1 MKQKKRNEILSKK
14 RNKNDSNVLNNV
26 INNFIVYL
34 SYEIFR
40 ATFAHS
46 GSSLFIDSIRIT
58 SVCLTFCSMN
68 GSHTET
74 TSFQSFFFYFKS
86 KSPIFVF
93 RLFAQIR

>member
-1 MKQKKRNEILSKK
+1 MYIKGKFGMLNETKKRNEILSKK

-68 GSHTET
+68 G
-74 TSFQSFFFYFKS
+74 
-86 KSPIFVF
+86 
-93 RLFAQIR
+93 